1 MKATRDIQRQAR
13 QLFRWCQVNGLL
25 DESRL
30 RQAVETISTEKP
42 RGYLSLLQSLTRLA
56 RLDIERRR
64 VVVET
69 ASDASPTF
77 RESFSKALL
86 SRRPDAA
93 GIQFLTNPS
102 LLGGV
107 RVQIGNDV
115 WDHSVSGRLDALAKS
130 I

>member
-13 QLFRWCQVNGLL
+13 QLFKLCQVNGLL

-30 RQAVETISTEKP
+30 REVVDAVAEEKP
-42 RGYLSLLQSLTRLA
+42 RGFLSLLQALTRLA

-64 VVVET
+64 VTVET
-69 ASDASPTF
+69 ATESSPGF

-93 GIQFLTNPS
+93 GIEFNTNPS